1 MALRGVLFLGVTFRF
16 LGRIIDKKDSNWSQM
31 VIMEYPTIESFMN
44 LIYMPG
50 HARATFWRAKGFE
63 NSFLIISKPS
73 KKNYTEHPNKS

>member
-1 MALRGVLFLGVTFRF
+1 MALRGVLFLGGNLSF

-50 HARATFWRAKGFE
+50 YARATFWRAKGLLKTL
-63 NSFLIISKPS
+63 LIISKPS